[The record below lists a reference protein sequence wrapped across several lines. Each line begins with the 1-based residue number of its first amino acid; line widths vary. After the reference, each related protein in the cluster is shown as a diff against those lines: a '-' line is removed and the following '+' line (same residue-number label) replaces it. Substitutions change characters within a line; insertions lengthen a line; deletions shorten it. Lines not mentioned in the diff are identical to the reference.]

1 MFVVFLIGL
10 VIIKFIVKIRVS
22 NFFDRCM
29 LFSVDLNVN
38 RDFSLLNMKV
48 FINFFVYWVWYG
60 RYYVYF
66 LYWSKIV
73 RKFKEKKIYGMK
85 WNLYIVFLYGKDC
98 EKV

>member
-48 FINFFVYWVWYG
+48 FIV
-60 RYYVYF
+60 
-66 LYWSKIV
+66 
-73 RKFKEKKIYGMK
+73 
-85 WNLYIVFLYGKDC
+85 
-98 EKV
+98 